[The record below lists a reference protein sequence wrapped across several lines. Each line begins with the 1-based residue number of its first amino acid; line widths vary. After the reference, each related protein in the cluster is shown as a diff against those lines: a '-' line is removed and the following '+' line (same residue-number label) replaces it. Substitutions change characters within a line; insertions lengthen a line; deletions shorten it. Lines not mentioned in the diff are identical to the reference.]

1 MPQAQRSYTLI
12 NRTAFTQDI
21 ADEIVSRLATGQCLA
36 DITSL
41 DHMPATSTVYKWLA
55 TIPSFA
61 EAYAQARATL
71 VERWAD
77 EIVTLADEPV
87 APNDNAA
94 VQRAR
99 LRVDTRKWLM
109 SKLAPRKYGDRVE
122 HVIKSGNA
130 ADLTD
135 DELARI
141 AMAAAPALLLTAT
154 AAEENYPEPTQNTE
168 AEDKA

>member
-1 MPQAQRSYTLI
+1 MPQPQRSYTLI
-12 NRTAFTQDI
+12 NRTAFSQDI

-55 TIPSFA
+55 SIPSFA

-77 EIVTLADEPV
+77 EIVTLADEPIE
-87 APNDNAA
+87 PGDNAA

-122 HVIKSGNA
+122 HVIKTGNA

-141 AMAAAPALLLTAT
+141 ALASAPTLLLTADT
-154 AAEENYPEPTQNTE
+154 KPETDNDPNHNDT
-168 AEDKA
+168 DDVR

>member
-1 MPQAQRSYTLI
+1 MPQAAKRVVPLGRPSLYQD
-12 NRTAFTQDI
+12 DI
-21 ADEIVSRLATGQCLA
+21 ADEIISRIASGESLRAVCRDPNLPAAPTVCLWVDTRA
-36 DITSL
+36 D
-41 DHMPATSTVYKWLA
+41 
-55 TIPSFA
+55 FA
-61 EAYAQARATL
+61 ERYARARERL
-71 VERWAD
+71 VEHWAD
-77 EIVTLADEPV
+77 EIVELADAPV

-122 HVIKSGNA
+122 HVIKTGNA

-141 AMAAAPALLLTAT
+141 ALASAPTLLLTADT
-154 AAEENYPEPTQNTE
+154 KPETDNDPNHNDT
-168 AEDKA
+168 DDVR

>member
-1 MPQAQRSYTLI
+1 VCLWVDTR
-12 NRTAFTQDI
+12 
-21 ADEIVSRLATGQCLA
+21 AD
-36 DITSL
+36 
-41 DHMPATSTVYKWLA
+41 
-55 TIPSFA
+55 FA
-61 EAYAQARATL
+61 ERYARARERL
-71 VERWAD
+71 VEHWAD
-77 EIVTLADEPV
+77 EIIELADAEVP
-87 APNDNAA
+87 PNDNAA

-141 AMAAAPALLLTAT
+141 AMAAAPALLLTADRSSDVSST
-154 AAEENYPEPTQNTE
+154 PATDAEGEQ
-168 AEDKA
+168 DQ

>member
-1 MPQAQRSYTLI
+1 MHANIGRPSGYSD
-12 NRTAFTQDI
+12 DI
-21 ADEIVSRLATGQCLA
+21 AANICTEIAAGLSLR
-36 DITSL
+36 DIARKPEFPSER
-41 DHMPATSTVYKWLA
+41 AIYAWLVA
-55 TIPSFA
+55 HEPFQQM
-61 EAYAQARATL
+61 YARAREQR

-77 EIVTLADEPV
+77 EIIELADEPV
-87 APNDNAA
+87 PAGDNAA

-122 HVIKSGNA
+122 HVIKTGNA

-141 AMAAAPALLLTAT
+141 ALASAPTLLLTADT
-154 AAEENYPEPTQNTE
+154 KPETE
-168 AEDKA
+168 DSPNHNDTDDVR

>member
-1 MPQAQRSYTLI
+1 
-12 NRTAFTQDI
+12 
-21 ADEIVSRLATGQCLA
+21 
-36 DITSL
+36 
-41 DHMPATSTVYKWLA
+41 
-55 TIPSFA
+55 
-61 EAYAQARATL
+61 L

-141 AMAAAPALLLTAT
+141 ALAAAPALLLTAD
-154 AAEENYPEPTQNTE
+154 PQPTTECNTD
-168 AEDKA
+168 ATQDD